1 MEKPGLPT
9 IRKTSKERAGILLQG
24 AQCLVRNL
32 VFCHG
37 LYGLGQFSVC
47 SHIIYYLSPYGGS
60 RLIKLLWNW
69 VLGGVWLWVEPLG
82 VGFTHIWVCFG
93 GKPQLRYSPCWLH
106 HVWGQKGVE
115 LLALYPLPNYT
126 VNHCGPSLEVSD
138 RGDLQVSMYNIW

>member
-9 IRKTSKERAGILLQG
+9 IRKNSKERAGILLQG

-60 RLIKLLWNW
+60 RLGVVMGGAFGGW
-69 VLGGVWLWVEPLG
+69 VSPTFWVS
-82 VGFTHIWVCFG
+82 FG
-93 GKPQLRYSPCWLH
+93 GKSQLRYSPCWLH
-106 HVWGQKGVE
+106 HVWSPKGVE

-138 RGDLQVSMYNIW
+138 S